1 MLGRIKRMSCGIKK
15 KKGTEEKSTREEG
28 KIYSDKLF
36 WETSSR
42 KSTGVMEGQGK
53 IRTTG

>member
-1 MLGRIKRMSCGIKK
+1 MVIKK

-42 KSTGVMEGQGK
+42 KSTGEMEGQGK